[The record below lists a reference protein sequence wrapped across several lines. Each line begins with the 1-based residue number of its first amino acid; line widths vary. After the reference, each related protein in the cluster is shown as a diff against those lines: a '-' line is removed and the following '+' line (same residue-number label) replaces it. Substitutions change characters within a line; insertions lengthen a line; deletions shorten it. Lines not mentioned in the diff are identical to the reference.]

1 MQHSESMKAIAP
13 ALLAAQKATEFAKKD
28 ATNPHFKNKYAD
40 LPAVIEAVKPALN
53 AAGIVYIQT
62 ASPSDDNRL
71 HLTTML
77 MHESGEWI
85 SDTLVMPL
93 PKQDPQGYGSAM
105 TYARRYALAAIT
117 GVYQDDD
124 DGNAASGAGDKKA
137 AVIKPT
143 SGAMDALGKAAQT
156 QARELASLIQTNFN
170 EGNDWAAFEEWEGM
184 DADVDFRTAVW
195 SQLDSKVRAYIKKA
209 KASADQPT
217 TQGA

>member
-124 DGNAASGAGDKKA
+124 DGNAASGPATRSTQAQNDAAPIDSPATEADAMVVAQMNAAATVPDLVKLMNGLAADQKRLVTQHFNQRMSELKKA
-137 AVIKPT
+137 A
-143 SGAMDALGKAAQT
+143 
-156 QARELASLIQTNFN
+156 
-170 EGNDWAAFEEWEGM
+170 
-184 DADVDFRTAVW
+184 
-195 SQLDSKVRAYIKKA
+195 
-209 KASADQPT
+209 
-217 TQGA
+217 

>member
-1 MQHSESMKAIAP
+1 MKHSESVKAIAP

-124 DGNAASGAGDKKA
+124 DGNAASGSGEKKARVNKSTAGALESLSEDDQAKALDTA
-137 AVIKPT
+137 AVIQAKF
-143 SGAMDALGKAAQT
+143 DA
-156 QARELASLIQTNFN
+156 E
-170 EGNDWAAFEEWEGM
+170 DEWEAFVIWEECP
-184 DADVDFRTAVW
+184 DDVTFKTAVW
-195 SQLDSKVRAYIKKA
+195 DKLDSKCRASIKKQAAAA
-209 KASADQPT
+209 KEKK
-217 TQGA
+217 

>member
-124 DGNAASGAGDKKA
+124 DGNAASGPATRPTQAQNDAAPAESQATEADAMIVAQMNAAATVPDLVKLMNGLAADQKRLVTQHFNQRMSELKKA
-137 AVIKPT
+137 A
-143 SGAMDALGKAAQT
+143 
-156 QARELASLIQTNFN
+156 
-170 EGNDWAAFEEWEGM
+170 
-184 DADVDFRTAVW
+184 
-195 SQLDSKVRAYIKKA
+195 
-209 KASADQPT
+209 
-217 TQGA
+217 

>member
-124 DGNAASGAGDKKA
+124 DGNAASGAGEKKA
-137 AVIKPT
+137 RITKPT
-143 SGAMDALGKAAQT
+143 AGALESLNEDDQEKALATAII
-156 QARELASLIQTNFN
+156 IQTKFN
-170 EGNDWAAFEEWEGM
+170 AEDEWDAFVIWEECP
-184 DADVDFRTAVW
+184 DDVTFKTAVW
-195 SQLDSKVRAYIKKA
+195 DKLDSKCRASIKKQSAAA
-209 KASADQPT
+209 KEQK
-217 TQGA
+217 

>member
-1 MQHSESMKAIAP
+1 MKHSESVKAIAP

-124 DGNAASGAGDKKA
+124 DGNAASGAGEKKTRVSKPTAGALESLSEDDQAKALDTA
-137 AVIKPT
+137 AVIQAKF
-143 SGAMDALGKAAQT
+143 DA
-156 QARELASLIQTNFN
+156 E
-170 EGNDWAAFEEWEGM
+170 DEWEAFVIWEECP
-184 DADVDFRTAVW
+184 DDQTFKIAVW
-195 SQLDSKVRAYIKKA
+195 DKLDSKCRASIKKQVAAA
-209 KASADQPT
+209 KEKK
-217 TQGA
+217 

>member
-124 DGNAASGAGDKKA
+124 DGNAASGPVTRPTQAQNDAAPVESQATEADAMIVAQMNAAATVPDLVKLMNGLAADQKRLVTQHFNQRMSELKKA
-137 AVIKPT
+137 A
-143 SGAMDALGKAAQT
+143 
-156 QARELASLIQTNFN
+156 
-170 EGNDWAAFEEWEGM
+170 
-184 DADVDFRTAVW
+184 
-195 SQLDSKVRAYIKKA
+195 
-209 KASADQPT
+209 
-217 TQGA
+217 

>member
-124 DGNAASGAGDKKA
+124 DGNAASGPATRPTQAQNDAAPSESQATEADAMIVAQMNAAATVPDLAKLMNGLPADQKRLVTQHFNQRMSELKKA
-137 AVIKPT
+137 A
-143 SGAMDALGKAAQT
+143 
-156 QARELASLIQTNFN
+156 
-170 EGNDWAAFEEWEGM
+170 
-184 DADVDFRTAVW
+184 
-195 SQLDSKVRAYIKKA
+195 
-209 KASADQPT
+209 
-217 TQGA
+217 